1 MESLRLYRGDE
12 LLREV
17 VLGERPLEVG
27 SALACDLSVD
37 DPEVE
42 ARHWLT
48 MHARGTV
55 VAYDVSG
62 TRRGEA
68 RHLPIGERVALGR
81 HHSVERAYAEG
92 RTPRLKSGDTAALG
106 VADAAAYAGLEL
118 LVGRGAEARRIA
130 LRDRPLHIGRDAGNE
145 LVLSDGAVSGRHC
158 RLEPV
163 RGGALVRDLGSSNGT
178 FINGVRIERGLI
190 NAGASLQVGRSE
202 LRFVARDEHNRLA
215 GTRMVAESPKMLA
228 LLAEAQR
235 VAILPW
241 PVLIHGESGSGKEG
255 IARLLHEHGRRRGRA
270 FVTLNAGG
278 VPADLIESELFG
290 HERGAFTGA
299 SSARRGVF
307 EQADGGTLFLDE
319 IGELPLSLQSR
330 LLRVLD
336 GGEIRRVGAEAAR
349 AVDVRLVCAT
359 HRDVR
364 AMVAAGS
371 FREDLYYRIARVVLN
386 VPPLRARPEDVRAIA
401 SHVLLE
407 LEPQL
412 GARVLTAD
420 AFACL
425 SSHPWPGNVRELRN
439 VLSSAA
445 LAATHGSI
453 EASDVERA
461 LQQVGALS
469 AAARISDD
477 SVQQAVQRH
486 AGNLS
491 AAARTLGVARTTLR
505 DRMKT
510 ARQPPA
516 QPRRLT

>member
-1 MESLRLYRGDE
+1 MESLKLYRGDQ
-12 LLREV
+12 LVREV
-17 VLGERPLEVG
+17 ALGERPLEVG
-27 SALACDLSVD
+27 SALGCDLSVD

-62 TRRGEA
+62 TRRAEA

-81 HHSVERAYAEG
+81 HHSVERAYAAG
-92 RTPRLKSGDTAALG
+92 SAARLRSGDTAALG
-106 VADAAAYAGLEL
+106 VAGAAHALEL
-118 LVGRGAEARRIA
+118 LVGRGAEARRVV
-130 LRDRPLHIGRDAGNE
+130 LRDRPIHVGRDAGNE
-145 LVLSDGAVSGRHC
+145 LVLSDLAVSSRHC
-158 RLEPV
+158 RIEPV
-163 RGGALVRDLGSSNGT
+163 RGAALVRDLGSSNGT

-190 NAGASLQVGRSE
+190 SAGASLQVGRSE
-202 LRFVARDEHNRLA
+202 LRFMARDQHRQLA
-215 GTRMVAESPKMLA
+215 GTRMVAESANMLA

-235 VAILPW
+235 VAGLPW
-241 PVLIHGESGSGKEG
+241 PVLVHGESGSGKEG
-255 IARLLHEHGRRRGRA
+255 IAELLHEQSPRRGRP

-278 VPADLIESELFG
+278 VPAELIESELFG

-319 IGELPLSLQSR
+319 IGELPMALQSR

-336 GGEIRRVGAEAAR
+336 SGEIRRVGAEAAR

-364 AMVAAGS
+364 AMVAAGG
-371 FREDLYYRIARVVLN
+371 FREDLYYRVARVVLN

-401 SHVLLE
+401 SRVLGE

-412 GARVLTAD
+412 GPRALAPD

-425 SSHPWPGNVRELRN
+425 DAHPWPGNVRELRN

-445 LAATHGSI
+445 LAATAGRI

-461 LQQVGALS
+461 LEQVGALS
-469 AAARISDD
+469 AAARISDE
-477 SVQQAVQRH
+477 SVQQAMQRH

-491 AAARTLGVARTTLR
+491 AAARTLGVARSTLR
-505 DRMKT
+505 DRMKI
-510 ARQPPA
+510 ARPQGSGE
-516 QPRRLT
+516 L

>member
-1 MESLRLYRGDE
+1 MESLKLYRGDQ
-12 LLREV
+12 LVREV
-17 VLGERPLEVG
+17 QLGERPLEVG
-27 SALACDLSVD
+27 SALGCDLSVD
-37 DPEVE
+37 DPEVA

-48 MHARGTV
+48 MQARGTV

-62 TRRGEA
+62 TRRAEA
-68 RHLPIGERVALGR
+68 QHLPIGEHVALGR
-81 HHSVERAYAEG
+81 HHSVVRAYAAG
-92 RTPRLKSGDTAALG
+92 SPARPRSGDTAALG
-106 VADAAAYAGLEL
+106 VADAAHAALEL

-130 LRDRPLHIGRDAGNE
+130 LRDRPIHIGRDAGNE
-145 LVLSDGAVSGRHC
+145 LVLSDLAVSSRHC
-158 RLEPV
+158 RIEPV
-163 RGGALVRDLGSSNGT
+163 RGAALVRDLGSSNGT

-190 NAGASLQVGRSE
+190 SAGASLQVGRSE
-202 LRFVARDEHNRLA
+202 LRFMARDEHQRLA
-215 GTRMVAESPKMLA
+215 GTRMVAESANMLV

-235 VAILPW
+235 VASLPW
-241 PVLIHGESGSGKEG
+241 PVLVHGESGSGKEG
-255 IARLLHEHGRRRGRA
+255 IAELLHEHGPRRGRP

-278 VPADLIESELFG
+278 VPAELIESELFG

-319 IGELPLSLQSR
+319 IGELPMSLQSR

-336 GGEIRRVGAEAAR
+336 SGEIRRVGAEASR

-364 AMVAAGS
+364 AMVAAGG

-401 SHVLLE
+401 GRVLYE
-407 LEPQL
+407 LEAQL
-412 GARVLTAD
+412 GSRALTAD

-425 SSHPWPGNVRELRN
+425 AAHPWPGNVRELRN

-445 LAATHGSI
+445 LAATGGQI

-461 LQQVGALS
+461 LEQVGALS
-469 AAARISDD
+469 AAARMSDD

-491 AAARTLGVARTTLR
+491 AAARTLGVARSTLR

-510 ARQPPA
+510 TRSSQSGGE
-516 QPRRLT
+516 L